1 MISTLFIIN
10 KYMSKKN
17 DSQLIWESYVTEGEG
32 SNDYM
37 SYLKQIAQQTGD
49 QHPDATSEPQ
59 GHLENV
65 LSHPFEETYA
75 EYLRSKGVTPPLE
88 AAQLHIK
95 AAEQMG
101 AYHEVDLNALQN
113 WQHT

>member
-1 MISTLFIIN
+1 
-10 KYMSKKN
+10 MSKNK
-17 DSQLIWESYVTEGEG
+17 DTQLIWESYLAEGDD

-37 SYLKQIAQQTGD
+37 SYIKQIAQQTGT

-75 EYLRSKGVTPPLE
+75 EYLRSKGVTPPFE

-101 AYHEVDLNALQN
+101 AYHEVDLNELQN
-113 WQHT
+113 WKYS

>member
-1 MISTLFIIN
+1 MN
-10 KYMSKKN
+10 KHN
-17 DSQLIWESYVTEGEG
+17 DSQLIWESYLSEGETV
-32 SNDYM
+32 NDYM

-49 QHPDATSEPQ
+49 QHPDAASGAN

-88 AAQLHIK
+88 AAQMQIK

-101 AYHEVDLNALQN
+101 VYHEVDLDALQN
-113 WQHT
+113 WQYS